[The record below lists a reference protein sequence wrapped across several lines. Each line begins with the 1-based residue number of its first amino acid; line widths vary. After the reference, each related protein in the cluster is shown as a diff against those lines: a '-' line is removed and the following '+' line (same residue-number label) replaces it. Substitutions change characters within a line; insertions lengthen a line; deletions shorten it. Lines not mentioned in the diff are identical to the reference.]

1 MVEPTCATK
10 NGRMSLPVRRT
21 RDHAMVAG
29 VCAGLASKWNVDANL
44 LRIALAILALGSGL
58 GVILY
63 GAAYLMI
70 PVEGSTQAPAR
81 RLLPFTRD
89 WPESVLVAATAAA
102 GAILFGLL
110 GGWSG
115 IGFFPI
121 LAIAAVWYFGFFRPR
136 SQAHTRSATEATPYE
151 RAAEAWRLRLLEHQA
166 RGTTPADASGDADPA
181 APALPFAAA
190 SPDAELRFFGDPVVA
205 PGNVTIATSPVSPR
219 RRPSLW
225 WLAGTLIAVGA
236 AVVGILQALGIGSGP
251 LPYLAVILLGLGATL
266 VVATRHGRPR
276 FMLATAVVAILTTV
290 AGLVFGG
297 AGISLP
303 SRHIEVASEAELPSQ
318 IESDFGDLTI
328 DLGRLDTLSGDE
340 TTMVDLSAGSLRLVL
355 PEAVNTEVTWQV
367 KAGRFHGGGA
377 DHAGVDLAGI
387 ETHTP
392 QLGGPTLRLRVTVEA
407 GNLEVTG

>member
-1 MVEPTCATK
+1 MVEPPWATK

-29 VCAGLASKWNVDANL
+29 VCAGLANKWNVDANL
-44 LRIALAILALGSGL
+44 LRIAVAILALGSGL

-63 GAAYLMI
+63 GAAYLLI

-89 WPESVLVAATAAA
+89 WPDAVLVAATVAA

-121 LAIAAVWYFGFFRPR
+121 LAIAAVWYFGVFRPR
-136 SQAHTRSATEATPYE
+136 SHTHTPPDSETTAYE
-151 RAAEAWRLRLLEHQA
+151 RAAEAWRLRLLEHQT
-166 RGTTPADASGDADPA
+166 RGTTSGDSGENVGPA
-181 APALPFAAA
+181 TAAMPFAPA
-190 SPDAELRFFGDPVVA
+190 SPDAELRFFGDPVVESGGVITA
-205 PGNVTIATSPVSPR
+205 ASPVAPPR
-219 RRPSLW
+219 RLSLW
-225 WLAGTLIAVGA
+225 WLAGALIAVGSTI
-236 AVVGILQALGIGSGP
+236 VGILQSLGIGSGP
-251 LPYLAVILLGLGATL
+251 LPFAAVVLLGLGATL
-266 VVATRHGRPR
+266 VVATRRGRPR
-276 FMLATAVVAILTTV
+276 FMLAAAAATILATV

-297 AGISLP
+297 VGISLP
-303 SRHIEVASEAELPSQ
+303 SRHIVVSSEAELPAR
-318 IESDFGDLTI
+318 IESDLSDLTI
-328 DLGRLDTLSGDE
+328 DLSRLDALSSDQ
-340 TTMVDLSAGSLRLVL
+340 TTTVDLSTGSLHLRL

-367 KAGRFHGGGA
+367 KAGRFHGVGA
-377 DHAGVDLAGI
+377 DHAGVDLVGV

-392 QLGGPTLRLRVTVEA
+392 RLGGPTLRLRVTVEA

>member
-1 MVEPTCATK
+1 MVEPTRATK
-10 NGRMSLPVRRT
+10 NGHMSLPVRRT

-44 LRIALAILALGSGL
+44 LRIAVAILALGSGL

-63 GAAYLMI
+63 GAAYLLI

-81 RLLPFTRD
+81 RLLPFTRG
-89 WPESVLVAATAAA
+89 WPDSVLVAATVAA

-136 SQAHTRSATEATPYE
+136 SHTRTPSAPDTTPYE

-166 RGTTPADASGDADPA
+166 RGTTSGDAGPA
-181 APALPFAAA
+181 TAALPVAPP
-190 SPDAELRFFGDPVVA
+190 SPDAELRFFGDPVVESRGVITA
-205 PGNVTIATSPVSPR
+205 PLPVAPR
-219 RRPSLW
+219 RRLSLW
-225 WLAGTLIAVGA
+225 WLAGALIAVGA
-236 AVVGILQALGIGSGP
+236 TIVAILQSLGIGAGL
-251 LPYLAVILLGLGATL
+251 LPYLAVVLLGLGATL
-266 VVATRHGRPR
+266 VVATRRGHPP
-276 FMLATAVVAILTTV
+276 FMLAAAAATILATV
-290 AGLVFGG
+290 AALVFGG
-297 AGISLP
+297 VGISLP
-303 SRHIEVASEAELPSQ
+303 SRHIVISSEADLPAR
-318 IESDFGDLTI
+318 IESDLSDLT
-328 DLGRLDTLSGDE
+328 
-340 TTMVDLSAGSLRLVL
+340 VDLSRLDALSGGQTTTVDLSTGSLHLVL

-367 KAGRFHGGGA
+367 KAGRFHGVGA
-377 DHAGVDLAGI
+377 DHAGVDLAGV

-392 QLGGPTLRLRVTVEA
+392 LLGGPTLRLRVTVEA